1 MPIFDAARGE
11 HGERPAELDG
21 KGWANRHVPI
31 PRPDHPPMDGYRYT
45 WEDDAL
51 NIRMREEEA
60 KRPYGVLPTLAGKAQ
75 PKWDDPGRCR
85 GFSKE
90 NVRPCRAWAQRNVEG
105 NYTRFCLKHS
115 ETSKKRMGKEAA
127 HLTTPAMVVSGAS
140 RNARHGAYSAVIRQ
154 QLTEI
159 LDSKEGGKEREDL
172 LTLMESMDAV
182 NTDNPAES
190 LDFAIK
196 VTMGLYASMLTR
208 HAKGE
213 LKFGDFLIGT
223 QLVNDS
229 LRKLIGTKH
238 DVLGTADDETERA
251 VNAVLERFGLGP
263 GQAPTSTSLGGTG
276 VRGELLTFEQ
286 DDEES
291 GQDMDTNPYGYGSVD
306 MDMEQ
311 EEQDGDDA

>member
-127 HLTTPAMVVSGAS
+127 HLTTPAMVVSGATGQ
-140 RNARHGAYSAVIRQ
+140 RLPA
-154 QLTEI
+154 
-159 LDSKEGGKEREDL
+159 K
-172 LTLMESMDAV
+172 
-182 NTDNPAES
+182 TD
-190 LDFAIK
+190 
-196 VTMGLYASMLTR
+196 R
-208 HAKGE
+208 
-213 LKFGDFLIGT
+213 
-223 QLVNDS
+223 
-229 LRKLIGTKH
+229 
-238 DVLGTADDETERA
+238 DETRRTRDRRRRNGTRRERGA
-251 VNAVLERFGLGP
+251 RTFRIGSGP
-263 GQAPTSTSLGGTG
+263 GSHIHLPRWN
-276 VRGELLTFEQ
+276 RGP
-286 DDEES
+286 
-291 GQDMDTNPYGYGSVD
+291 G
-306 MDMEQ
+306 
-311 EEQDGDDA
+311 